1 MSEQLPVKPTVRLSN
16 VTGTDVCFHCHS
28 IGRKC
33 TRIDGGLCRV
43 GREE

>member
-1 MSEQLPVKPTVRLSN
+1 MSEQIPERPVKRLSN

-28 IGRKC
+28 IGKKC

>member
-1 MSEQLPVKPTVRLSN
+1 MSEQLPNKPPVRLSS

-28 IGRKC
+28 IGKKC